1 MSGITHNFRTLQPV
15 LTYCIWLTC
24 IMSAEDGPEKVY
36 SDNYYNDSPSPSE
49 QQCLSPNDMFEND
62 VKEGRNGKKNRQSYN
77 KTQSIPSVAV
87 SEKIVICIDTSK
99 DMSVGYTCTLS
110 NQNIID
116 ASAIMNEAL
125 RVFITN
131 KLAIAKDTSFALVS
145 IKPGDVELI
154 STFTS
159 DVTSLVKSLSEMKGG
174 TNEEVTP
181 DYDLTGMSAMFSSID
196 KPENVKSKTIPPEYI
211 VRVILVYNN
220 SYSIPS
226 FKEVDKFR
234 ASYLNS
240 SCIFDVVHL
249 HEAQSDFNRVE
260 KIYEQFSKV
269 ISPTSYFLE
278 CSRNVTS
285 VFNIFAKLL
294 AHPYQRVNQALW
306 EF

>member
-1 MSGITHNFRTLQPV
+1 
-15 LTYCIWLTC
+15 
-24 IMSAEDGPEKVY
+24 MSAEDGPEKVC
-36 SDNYYNDSPSPSE
+36 SDNYYSDSRSPNE

-62 VKEGRNGKKNRQSYN
+62 VKEERIGKKNKQSHN
-77 KTQSIPSVAV
+77 RTQSIPSVAV
-87 SEKIVICIDTSK
+87 PEKIVICIDTSK
-99 DMSVGYTCTLS
+99 DMALGYTCTLS
-110 NQNIID
+110 NQNITD

-125 RVFITN
+125 RVFIIN
-131 KLAIAKDTSFALVS
+131 KLAIAKDTTFALVS
-145 IKPGDVELI
+145 ITPGHAEVI

-181 DYDLTGMSAMFSSID
+181 DYDLTPMSAMFSSID
-196 KPENVKSKTIPPEYI
+196 IPENLKSKTIPPEFLA
-211 VRVILVYNN
+211 RVILIYNN

-234 ASYLNS
+234 TSYLNS
-240 SCIFDVVHL
+240 SCIFDVVQL

-269 ISPTSYFLE
+269 ISPPSYLLE

>member
-1 MSGITHNFRTLQPV
+1 
-15 LTYCIWLTC
+15 
-24 IMSAEDGPEKVY
+24 MSAEDGPEKVY
-36 SDNYYNDSPSPSE
+36 SDNYYNDSRSPNE
-49 QQCLSPNDMFEND
+49 QQCGSPDMFEND
-62 VKEGRNGKKNRQSYN
+62 VKEERIGKKNKQSYN

-87 SEKIVICIDTSK
+87 PEKIVICIDTSK
-99 DMSVGYTCTLS
+99 DMALGYTCTLS
-110 NQNIID
+110 NQNITD
-116 ASAIMNEAL
+116 ASAIMNEAI
-125 RVFITN
+125 RVFIIN
-131 KLAIAKDTSFALVS
+131 KLAIAKDTMFALVS
-145 IKPGDVELI
+145 IKPGDAELI

-181 DYDLTGMSAMFSSID
+181 DYDLTPMAAIFSSID
-196 KPENVKSKTIPPEYI
+196 IPENLKSKTIPPEFL
-211 VRVILVYNN
+211 VRVILIYNN

-240 SCIFDVVHL
+240 SCIFDVVQL

-269 ISPTSYFLE
+269 ISPPSYFLE